1 MGSDLP
7 VELWAPPEVDR
18 WRFALTTLDVEV
30 WARSVGLGA
39 GVAVVDGPEIP
50 ANDPGPMVVVSW
62 LAGAGFSFEQAL
74 DTPGFQL
81 RTIGPQGNPLAAREV
96 AERLDAE
103 LVGRDRWPGLMAS
116 RWVVSV
122 RRAGGRPAHDRTDT
136 ARRAHYVCTYL
147 ADVEAQ

>member
-1 MGSDLP
+1 MPTDLP
-7 VELWAPPEVDR
+7 VELWKPPVEDR
-18 WRFALTTLDVEV
+18 WRFALSTIEFEA
-30 WARSVGLGA
+30 WARSVGLGDA
-39 GVAVVDGPEIP
+39 VAVIDGPEIP
-50 ANDPGPMVVVSW
+50 NDPGALVVVSW

-81 RTIGPQGNPLAAREV
+81 RVIGPQGNHLAAREL
-96 AERLDAE
+96 AERLDTE
-103 LVGRDRWPGLMAS
+103 LVGRDAWPGLMAS

-136 ARRAHYVCTYL
+136 ASRAHYVCTYL